1 MLSSYIICYF
11 IIVYTSV
18 YLAQLLIII
27 VICTIARLL
36 CTSMSLDTRYV
47 CSVLMDLVVFTVL

>member
-1 MLSSYIICYF
+1 MVCQRHYLSMLSSDIIGYF

-27 VICTIARLL
+27 VICTIVRLL
-36 CTSMSLDTRYV
+36 CTSL
-47 CSVLMDLVVFTVL
+47 